1 MIPHTHIPKGKYKQV
16 LSTNKQQ
23 DPNFPFQKKGE
34 HSSAFWT
41 EKNVF
46 FVRTL
51 MNQKKQIS

>member
-23 DPNFPFQKKGE
+23 DPNFPYQKKGE